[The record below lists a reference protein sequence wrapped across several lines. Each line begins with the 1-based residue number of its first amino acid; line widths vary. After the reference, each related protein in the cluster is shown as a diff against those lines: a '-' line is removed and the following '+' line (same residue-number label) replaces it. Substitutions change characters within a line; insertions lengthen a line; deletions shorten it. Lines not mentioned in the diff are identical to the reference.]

1 MKERVSTEWT
11 FHIFKLSAT
20 FFLTLMVIVSS
31 TQFFVIFENFDKQK
45 IIDELDINPNFSKNK
60 MQIIGSLLT

>member
-1 MKERVSTEWT
+1 
-11 FHIFKLSAT
+11 
-20 FFLTLMVIVSS
+20 MVIVSS

-60 MQIIGSLLT
+60 MQIIGSLST